1 MNLGA
6 VAFENILQIRLP
18 EVTKVL
24 SFRTNPLKSKPLPM
38 QSHEATNQRI
48 YSHFNNITPFS
59 EEEFGQLINLSTL
72 TILKKGEFVH
82 KQGTIP
88 KYGGYIVQGAL
99 RYFYTDINH
108 REITTGFQ
116 FEDTC
121 FGDLRSIF
129 YNEPAMTSLQ
139 AIEDTVIGRLDKRHY
154 LQLFDECKPFAK
166 VIVLSLEN
174 RYNELVGETIE
185 RIDREAEERYL
196 KMLQLYPHILQ
207 RVSQRQIA
215 SYLGIK
221 PQSLSRIRKNIMD
234 RPALSDLRKTA

>member
-1 MNLGA
+1 MHD
-6 VAFENILQIRLP
+6 Q
-18 EVTKVL
+18 
-24 SFRTNPLKSKPLPM
+24 
-38 QSHEATNQRI
+38 EAIYQRI
-48 YSHFNNITPFS
+48 YSHFNKITPFS
-59 EEEFGQLINLSTL
+59 KEEFDQLINLSTL
-72 TILKKGEFVH
+72 TLLKKGELVY

-88 KYGGYIVQGAL
+88 KYGGYIVNGAL
-99 RYFYTDINH
+99 RYLYTDINR

-129 YNEPAMTSLQ
+129 YNEPAKTSLQ
-139 AIEDTVIGRLDKRHY
+139 AIEDTVVGRLDKSHY
-154 LQLFDECKPFAK
+154 LQLFDECKPFAR
-166 VIVLSLEN
+166 VMMLSLEN

-221 PQSLSRIRKNIMD
+221 PQSLSRIRKNIME
-234 RPALSDLRKTA
+234 RPTSLEYRQTA